1 MVFFDAV
8 STGHRGYATV
18 HSDSS
23 KNTVDRLVTLMKRDS
38 KAQMYTD
45 QYLRKLL
52 SFSLDIII
60 YMNHFKIQEIVEV
73 GYDEEKNDIAYQP
86 LFEFK
91 LERYENGK
99 AVGKFKKISKA
110 LGKVKRKIELNKLE
124 IERLMKC

>member
-23 KNTVDRLVTLMKRDS
+23 KNTVERLVTLMKRDN

-52 SFSLDIII
+52 SFSLDLII
-60 YMNHFKIQEIVEV
+60 YMDHFKIQEIVEV
-73 GYDEEKNDIAYQP
+73 AYDEEQNDITYQS
-86 LFEFK
+86 LYEFK
-91 LERYENGK
+91 LDHYENGK
-99 AVGKFKKISKA
+99 ALGKFKRISKPV
-110 LGKVKRKIELNKLE
+110 GKVKRKLDLNKLE
-124 IERLMKC
+124 IERLMK